1 MGKKVKEKQNR
12 KGSKKGNHIA
22 LGCLAAVLIVGWVAW
37 SWFDSRSMGRTQGK
51 EAVGSSGHV
60 RREMRTPLS
69 PALFVGQTA
78 RAYQVAHE
86 IPEVLD
92 QLYCYCQCD
101 KHLGHKSLLSCFTDT
116 HGAT

>member
-1 MGKKVKEKQNR
+1 MGRKIREKKNR
-12 KGSKKGNHIA
+12 KVSKKRNHLA
-22 LGCLAAVLIVGWVAW
+22 LACVAAVLIAGWAGW
-37 SWFDSRSMGRTQGK
+37 SWIGSRSIDGAQNKETVGK
-51 EAVGSSGHV
+51 SGYV
-60 RREMRTPLS
+60 RRETGTPLS
-69 PALFVGQTA
+69 PALFVGRTA
-78 RAYQVAHE
+78 RGYQVAHE

>member
-1 MGKKVKEKQNR
+1 MGKRRNQQKEK
-12 KGSKKGNHIA
+12 KGLKKKGKPWLA
-22 LGCLAAVLIVGWVAW
+22 LLVMVVAIGSLIGGWVVTR
-37 SWFDSRSMGRTQGK
+37 SRDRRDNENAPAGK
-51 EAVGSSGHV
+51 YV
-60 RREMRTPLS
+60 RRETKTPLS
-69 PALFVGQTA
+69 PAVFVGQTA
-78 RAYQVAHE
+78 RAYQIAHD

>member
-1 MGKKVKEKQNR
+1 MGKKVKEMQNR
-12 KGSKKGNHIA
+12 KGTKKTNHIA

-37 SWFDSRSMGRTQGK
+37 SWFGSQSIGRAPNKGAA
-51 EAVGSSGHV
+51 ESSGYV
-60 RREMRTPLS
+60 QRETKAPLS

-101 KHLGHKSLLSCFTDT
+101 KHMSHKSLLSCFTDN